1 MIGKCLKASRVLLNN
16 NEILFVLDGHS
27 MKDVIYKWK
36 RDTVLVE
43 KKSIAQFDVKDVQL
57 RSEVMSYVTG

>member
-1 MIGKCLKASRVLLNN
+1 MY
-16 NEILFVLDGHS
+16 FVLDGHS

-43 KKSIAQFDVKDVQL
+43 KKSIAQFDVKDVLL
-57 RSEVMSYVTG
+57 RSEVMSYVTGQSRHVRLTINGM

>member
-1 MIGKCLKASRVLLNN
+1 
-16 NEILFVLDGHS
+16 

-36 RDTVLVE
+36 RDTITVE

-57 RSEVMSYVTG
+57 RSEVMSYVSG